1 MHGLLL
7 IKGHISE
14 IGDEKTKCLL
24 NILLTTKNKSVEPNH
39 AHVHTIRKLVSIS
52 QKHVCTKEKLMC
64 TACI

>member
-24 NILLTTKNKSVEPNH
+24 NILLTTKINLLNLNMHMQTLSEN
-39 AHVHTIRKLVSIS
+39 L
-52 QKHVCTKEKLMC
+52 
-64 TACI
+64 